1 MNESLLNPGEH
12 ETPNTLKKLIL
23 FLIVLIIVFQALFM
37 AFIFGDGYATK
48 SIYKSDVE
56 FVMNKSVED
65 VRNNP
70 NFPLNPEPQPIPD
83 LYNNSNSFITPY
95 QLPRYCQQNRG
106 TCWAFAT
113 IGILEQSYRENGIK
127 KGFLKEDEYVTLSV
141 QAYAMDVMNE
151 CSKHMEA
158 CPGKFGRL
166 NSTEGGFVEWLYAF
180 PNLYDKILPE
190 SACPYEYENSG
201 QWICDNK
208 EEKQANN
215 PIKFNVL
222 NMTVKRS
229 ISDIKQL
236 LRETNKPVAFDS
248 SLIIGY
254 HVIPTEGHESLRN
267 LIDKTDSCPDDPS
280 KECMYLEQHEMNP
293 DGEFFICDNLAL
305 SEGGHA
311 MNIVGYNDEF
321 ANKDGS
327 KGAFVVRNSWLE
339 AVYDTIENV
348 WRFPNDSIHKNI
360 LKKSKKDA
368 VLKDL
373 PPTPRNY
380 YRGSHSSDYI
390 LGRISEWDERTIC
403 PNANNVQNWDSC
415 VFLSVGPTKRG
426 IKKSLKGETKID
438 ETSACFNETF
448 MMDYV
453 KNYRRPTEFRCL
465 NQFSDTLC
473 NDEDVENATFFLTHK
488 SQSLNNPYLINICML
503 RVMKNDHNNQ
513 KEFCV
518 NDVPFDYIE
527 FLFMPIQEQL
537 DYLVN
542 DDDYCGFHIWP
553 YTYIEK
559 NQKYR
564 GFMDV
569 IHFDI
574 EWDDRSYIAKS
585 QNQFDYSFIKNSTGV
600 QKPQPTFEGPEPY
613 QKRYYDH

>member
-1 MNESLLNPGEH
+1 LPLLAGNMPYNE
-12 ETPNTLKKLIL
+12 
-23 FLIVLIIVFQALFM
+23 
-37 AFIFGDGYATK
+37 
-48 SIYKSDVE
+48 
-56 FVMNKSVED
+56 
-65 VRNNP
+65 
-70 NFPLNPEPQPIPD
+70 
-83 LYNNSNSFITPY
+83 
-95 QLPRYCQQNRG
+95 
-106 TCWAFAT
+106 
-113 IGILEQSYRENGIK
+113 
-127 KGFLKEDEYVTLSV
+127 
-141 QAYAMDVMNE
+141 
-151 CSKHMEA
+151 
-158 CPGKFGRL
+158 
-166 NSTEGGFVEWLYAF
+166 
-180 PNLYDKILPE
+180 
-190 SACPYEYENSG
+190 EYEQKISK
-201 QWICDNK
+201 DNDK
-208 EEKQANN
+208 ETKQKTN
-215 PIKFNVL
+215 PIKFSVNGI
-222 NMTVKRS
+222 NTKRT
-229 ISDIKQL
+229 ISDVKKL
-236 LRETNKPVAFDS
+236 LNDYNAPVAFDS

-348 WRFPNDSIHKNI
+348 WKFPNDTIHRNI
-360 LKKSKKDA
+360 LKKSKVNA
-368 VLKDL
+368 VLGDL

-415 VFLSVGPTKRG
+415 VFLSVGPTKFGVR
-426 IKKSLKGETKID
+426 KAKTETRID

-448 MMDYV
+448 MIDYV

-473 NDEDVENATFFLTHK
+473 NDNDVENATFFLTHK

-503 RVMKNDHNNQ
+503 RVMKDDHSDQ

-527 FLFMPIQEQL
+527 FLFMPIQTQL
-537 DYLVN
+537 DLLVN

-574 EWDDRSYIAKS
+574 EWDDMSYLVNKKK
-585 QNQFDYSFIKNSTGV
+585 NPTKDYSFIQDSTHT
-600 QKPQPTFEGPEPY
+600 QKTMDFDGPSPFP
-613 QKRYYDH
+613 KGRY